1 MLGTSGD
8 GLITTL
14 TSYLTSDKVTPSEAP
29 PPPTDR
35 QTEFHHTLAATFYHN
50 AETGLSARPF
60 AKPIPRH
67 SLKRSVSELVKAL
80 VYVLRV

>member
-14 TSYLTSDKVTPSEAP
+14 TSYLTPDKVTPSEAP
-29 PPPTDR
+29 PPTDR
-35 QTEFHHTLAATFYHN
+35 QTEFHPTLAATFYHN

>member
-29 PPPTDR
+29 PPADL
-35 QTEFHHTLAATFYHN
+35 QTEFHPTLATTIYHN
-50 AETGLSARPF
+50 AEIGLSARPF
-60 AKPIPRH
+60 AKMIPRH

-80 VYVLRV
+80 VYGLRV